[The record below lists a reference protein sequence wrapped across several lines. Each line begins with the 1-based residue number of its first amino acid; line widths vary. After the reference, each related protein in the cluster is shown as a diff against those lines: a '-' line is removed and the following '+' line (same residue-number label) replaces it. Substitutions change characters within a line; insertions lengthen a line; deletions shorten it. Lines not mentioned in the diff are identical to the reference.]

1 MEEKREEFK
10 PKITIEELASAAQKY
25 ISGDFSDEEMNEYGG
40 TIQVRGYM
48 PLTEKI
54 TLIMSLMNVYEYTD
68 YNSQEIRV
76 ADMYKNLFFYVLLGG
91 YAFVDCSNKEMLTYE
106 TYDLLYPIFAPYILN
121 FCQHDYENFKG
132 MLTDTINMYGIQHFV
147 EAAEDIDINAM
158 KEATIANGRFITQ
171 LSQNKELI
179 EKINNIAAMN
189 DPLTQAVVEELRK
202 INIEKVMKKQEE

>member
-1 MEEKREEFK
+1 
-10 PKITIEELASAAQKY
+10 
-25 ISGDFSDEEMNEYGG
+25 
-40 TIQVRGYM
+40 
-48 PLTEKI
+48 
-54 TLIMSLMNVYEYTD
+54 
-68 YNSQEIRV
+68 
-76 ADMYKNLFFYVLLGG
+76 
-91 YAFVDCSNKEMLTYE
+91 
-106 TYDLLYPIFAPYILN
+106 
-121 FCQHDYENFKG
+121 

>member
-25 ISGDFSDEEMNEYGG
+25 INGDFSDEEMNEYGG

-91 YAFVDCSNKEMLTYE
+91 YAFVDCSNKEMLNSVHVNSIGQHTLE
-106 TYDLLYPIFAPYILN
+106 IFIIV
-121 FCQHDYENFKG
+121 
-132 MLTDTINMYGIQHFV
+132 LTEI
-147 EAAEDIDINAM
+147 
-158 KEATIANGRFITQ
+158 
-171 LSQNKELI
+171 
-179 EKINNIAAMN
+179 
-189 DPLTQAVVEELRK
+189 
-202 INIEKVMKKQEE
+202 